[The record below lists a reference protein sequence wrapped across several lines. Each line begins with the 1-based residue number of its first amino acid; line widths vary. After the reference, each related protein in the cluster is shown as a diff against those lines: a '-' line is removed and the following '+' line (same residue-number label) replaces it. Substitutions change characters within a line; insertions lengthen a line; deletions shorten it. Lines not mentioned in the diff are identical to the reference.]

1 MKRTYVGII
10 QNPVCDMKTM
20 VLAENADAAKT
31 RVVSHCRQLGKI
43 FREEEVQI
51 IAFGA

>member
-10 QNPVCDMKTM
+10 QNQMCDMKTM
-20 VLAENADAAKT
+20 VLAESIDAAKE
-31 RVVSHCRQLGKI
+31 RVVAHCKGLGKV